1 MNELKERV
9 GQKQD
14 LEDRL
19 SELEASV
26 DSAIANVASGSIAL
40 LAKVMK

>member
-9 GQKQD
+9 GQKQSVAERLTD
-14 LEDRL
+14 LEV
-19 SELEASV
+19 SV